1 MRAIRG
7 GVRDAGAKPGAK
19 PGTKPGTAVRIR
31 LKLFAKD
38 RSPRYG
44 LVYLMKK

>member
-1 MRAIRG
+1 MRPIRG
-7 GVRDAGAKPGAK
+7 GVRDAGA
-19 PGTKPGTAVRIR
+19 KPGTAVRIR